1 MLRYLFIALHIILEL
16 NIKNMSVEKG
26 VRWVQ
31 RFENYRRALK
41 RLAEAVEIIRSDQY
55 SNNNIS
61 YLINEGLIQCFEFTH
76 ELAWKVMKDYEEY
89 QGMTEIFGSRDAIR
103 HALRFGIID
112 NEQWMQTISDRNV
125 TSHQYDDDTA
135 KRIVD
140 NIINVYYPLFVEY
153 EKVMLE
159 KIGV

>member
-1 MLRYLFIALHIILEL
+1 M
-16 NIKNMSVEKG
+16 NVEKD

-31 RFENYRRALK
+31 RFENYRRALT
-41 RLAEAVEIIRSDQY
+41 RLSEAVEIIRSEQY
-55 SNNNIS
+55 SNHNIS

-76 ELAWKVMKDYEEY
+76 ELAWKVMKDYAEY
-89 QGMTEIFGSRDAIR
+89 QGVMEIFGSRDAIR

-112 NEQWMQTISDRNV
+112 DEKWMQTISDRNI

-153 EKVMLE
+153 EKSMLE
-159 KIGV
+159 KISV